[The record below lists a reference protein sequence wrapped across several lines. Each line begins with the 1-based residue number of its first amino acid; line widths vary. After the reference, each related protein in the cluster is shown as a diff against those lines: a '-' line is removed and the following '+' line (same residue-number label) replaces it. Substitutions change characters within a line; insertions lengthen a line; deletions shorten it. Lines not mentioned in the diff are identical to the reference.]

1 MMDRLAAIS
10 STRKKKIQNNI
21 QNLTFS
27 LYYDKK

>member
-1 MMDRLAAIS
+1 MDRLAAIS
-10 STRKKKIQNNI
+10 STRKKKKQNNI